1 MNKSILKE
9 VINDRY
15 EQLLDQI
22 VQKSSYAESLS
33 YFTDALK
40 KPFNP
45 NIDTEQE
52 CNNAMIFGT
61 YCIQVPDELIY
72 AAGAQPV
79 RLCMGVEETAD
90 LCDNCLPKLACPLM
104 RSLTGYMDLEIPFF
118 HSIKHFIIPT
128 TCDWKVKH
136 YEKMDAEYST
146 WLMDLPHQRDTETS
160 RKKWFSE
167 IVRLKEWLEKQ
178 SGRKIRRQDLMAGI
192 DIVHEAQNA
201 YYKFLSFRREGYISG
216 CEAMLISNASFYI
229 HLKEWTRALNKLNQA
244 ILDNRGFYSK
254 STEKQQL
261 RILLTGSPL
270 IFPNFKIPILLEET
284 GCVIVA
290 DELCSSERIFS
301 DVVTVDNKTEAGLL
315 QSISDRYLLPC
326 TCPTFS
332 TNRNRLKRLLE
343 FVNQFK
349 IDGIVYHVLKGC
361 HPYDIES
368 FSIEK
373 SIKEKKIPFLKLE
386 TDYSQEDTGQ
396 IKTRIEAFSEMLQFG
411 VRNRQ

>member
-1 MNKSILKE
+1 
-9 VINDRY
+9 
-15 EQLLDQI
+15 
-22 VQKSSYAESLS
+22 
-33 YFTDALK
+33 
-40 KPFNP
+40 
-45 NIDTEQE
+45 
-52 CNNAMIFGT
+52 
-61 YCIQVPDELIY
+61 
-72 AAGAQPV
+72 
-79 RLCMGVEETAD
+79 
-90 LCDNCLPKLACPLM
+90 M
-104 RSLTGYMDLEIPFF
+104 RSLTGFMDLDTPFF
-118 HSIKHFIIPT
+118 NNIKHFIIPT

-146 WLMDLPHQRDTETS
+146 WLMDLPHQRDTEVS